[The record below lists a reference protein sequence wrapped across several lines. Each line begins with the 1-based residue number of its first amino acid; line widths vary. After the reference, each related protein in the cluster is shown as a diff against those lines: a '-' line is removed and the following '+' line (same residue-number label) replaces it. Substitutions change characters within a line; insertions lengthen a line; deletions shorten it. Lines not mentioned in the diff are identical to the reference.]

1 LKRSGPHYILNVF
14 QFKNDRVLGY
24 DESRMWNE
32 CLAPKLVDE
41 SDEFDELEVVEKIIV
56 LLIPNTNMIGV
67 YFIPTRIIC

>member
-1 LKRSGPHYILNVF
+1 
-14 QFKNDRVLGY
+14 
-24 DESRMWNE
+24 MWNE

-67 YFIPTRIIC
+67 YFIPTKLPGLHMYTKKHIKKMYQWGYILFLIFNL